1 MMSNHDSNDIHSES
15 MPEHIT
21 PDVYE
26 RLRDRLDH
34 MAKGFPAAN
43 GGEELKVLRQLFT
56 PEDAVTFLAMRDAD
70 ESPADVAARM
80 GGDIADVAK
89 RLENMAK
96 RGLLFR
102 LRDEKG
108 ILYRPMPFIVGIYEF
123 QVSRLDI
130 PTGKK
135 HFEVLRSC
143 LRKDLSC
150 SEHSLSCGHSR

>member
-80 GGDIADVAK
+80 GGDIAGV
-89 RLENMAK
+89 MWQ
-96 RGLLFR
+96 RGWKTWQSAVFSSGFVMRKGYYTVPCPLLWAFMNFKSAG
-102 LRDEKG
+102 LTFHWQKA
-108 ILYRPMPFIVGIYEF
+108 
-123 QVSRLDI
+123 
-130 PTGKK
+130 
-135 HFEVLRSC
+135 LRSITQ
-143 LRKDLSC
+143 LP
-150 SEHSLSCGHSR
+150 